1 METSVSFISDQ
12 SKVKLSAGDLFD
24 RIINLKLFCKNKKT
38 KAIEEFVIRSDYELS
53 YTNMTLSNFIAKADN
68 TGKQYLIRRC
78 TQKPSIKV
86 QCKMVTSNTGTEV
99 HVFITNFFMLT
110 KDGNYLRSFN
120 SEDYEIYRIDI
131 AMGYWGQFVNAL
143 LETVPT
149 IEEYFDIRAE
159 NGADMI
165 SVTSS
170 IVVTTDKLPPDSV
183 LHIKGYVADILGSP
197 VDITKVTTPN
207 KALGQP
213 VISSSDTIE
222 KAIFELV
229 TRRYINPL
237 KVTSREMSTATFARV
252 IQLSE
257 ATQKEFIGKVVI
269 DSQTG
274 QMSSEDAKK
283 YGMTVYL
290 SDKVKDVKIKQIYNS
305 QGEKVERALYFEAG
319 WTVGQTITRFMSYL
333 DAELAFS
340 FTNKGDLLIYTP
352 DEIINNI
359 DSLTKAYEKAGVYKD
374 TVLQA
379 KDLYDRKLP
388 AVYNINIDSVATITC
403 PFFTFI
409 EPFQYVEFASRYALT
424 SLVSYFA
431 SYSPNIYKFL
441 VINANVSFATV
452 EEVNEVQMTA
462 VSAKDY
468 E

>member
-99 HVFITNFFMLT
+99 HVFIANFFMLT

-197 VDITKVTTPN
+197 VDITKVTKPN
-207 KALGQP
+207 EALGHP

-252 IQLSE
+252 LQLSE

-305 QGEKVERALYFEAG
+305 QGEKVERAIYFEAG

-441 VINANVSFATV
+441 VISASVSFATV